1 MANELFK
8 KIADGAIWMLLFKVA
23 DRGLGLISTLILV
36 RLLTPTDFGI
46 VAMAVAMVAIVEL
59 LTSFGF
65 DTAIIRQK
73 DATDEHYHTAWTFDV
88 LFGIFV
94 AVVMVSFAGQVARF
108 YNEPEVELVLY
119 VLALSPL
126 LSGFENVGIVAFRK
140 DLQFRNEFKFQ
151 VWKKIAGF
159 VVTVP
164 LAFLLRNYWAL
175 VIGVVFSRFAALCL
189 SFLMHPFRPKFSL
202 SEAKS
207 LMSFSVW
214 LLAGNLTNYVKE
226 RSSAL
231 IIGRLESARSLGL
244 YQVSYEFA
252 NMPTTEFGA
261 PINRALMPGFAKF
274 QDDQSGLQALYASSM
289 SLVALV
295 SIPAAVGIAATAP
308 FLVPIL
314 LGDQWLSAGPLM
326 QILAINGAMLL
337 LQASI
342 WSVLIGSDLPRP
354 AFYAN
359 AIYAVLLLCLM
370 VVLTQRYGLLGAA
383 WSCLLTSVVTF
394 PVYLLP
400 LKRHLQLPPTLFL
413 KALIRPI
420 LASLAMAA
428 VVVAVLPGEPDPG
441 TTLYNL
447 RWLVAGVLCGVATY
461 VTVVVMLWLAAGRPN
476 SAELML
482 FNRARDELRA
492 RSG

>member
-94 AVVMVSFAGQVARF
+94 AVVMVGFAGQVARF

-140 DLQFRNEFKFQ
+140 DLQFRNEFRFQ

-175 VIGVVFSRFAALCL
+175 VIGVVFRDSLHFA
-189 SFLMHPFRPKFSL
+189 
-202 SEAKS
+202 
-207 LMSFSVW
+207 
-214 LLAGNLTNYVKE
+214 
-226 RSSAL
+226 
-231 IIGRLESARSLGL
+231 
-244 YQVSYEFA
+244 
-252 NMPTTEFGA
+252 
-261 PINRALMPGFAKF
+261 
-274 QDDQSGLQALYASSM
+274 
-289 SLVALV
+289 
-295 SIPAAVGIAATAP
+295 
-308 FLVPIL
+308 
-314 LGDQWLSAGPLM
+314 
-326 QILAINGAMLL
+326 
-337 LQASI
+337 
-342 WSVLIGSDLPRP
+342 
-354 AFYAN
+354 
-359 AIYAVLLLCLM
+359 
-370 VVLTQRYGLLGAA
+370 
-383 WSCLLTSVVTF
+383 
-394 PVYLLP
+394 
-400 LKRHLQLPPTLFL
+400 
-413 KALIRPI
+413 
-420 LASLAMAA
+420 
-428 VVVAVLPGEPDPG
+428 
-441 TTLYNL
+441 
-447 RWLVAGVLCGVATY
+447 
-461 VTVVVMLWLAAGRPN
+461 
-476 SAELML
+476 
-482 FNRARDELRA
+482 
-492 RSG
+492 